1 MNRARWAITNRL
13 HAIETGCLIPAMTTV
28 LSTPTAASVREAIAA
43 LREWQHDEAPMQLH
57 PGDIGWNHRFGT
69 AETVAVVRTWSRDG
83 RILAVGMLDSP
94 TLVRMTLAPDAFQ
107 DEDLARRLVEDFSL
121 PERGVLPEGAVS
133 IEAPQGLLLH
143 DLLTKEG
150 WGVDEPWTP
159 LFRDFAEAVA
169 DPGVRIKAIGPEQA
183 QDFADVL
190 RSAFDTQ
197 RPTRE
202 YRHKMSAGPFY
213 ADARCLGAYDDQGNP
228 AAVVTVW
235 SAGPGKPGLVEP
247 MGVHADH
254 RGRGYG
260 RAITVAGAAALREMG
275 SSSVRVCT
283 PSSNVGGVATYK
295 AAGFAA
301 RPGIADRIRTV

>member
-1 MNRARWAITNRL
+1 
-13 HAIETGCLIPAMTTV
+13 MTIV
-28 LSTPTAASVREAIAA
+28 LSTPTADAMREAIGA
-43 LREWQHDEAPMQLH
+43 LREWQYDGAPMQLH
-57 PGDIGWNHRFGT
+57 PGDIGWNYRFGT
-69 AETVAVVRTWSRDG
+69 PETAAAVRTWSRDG
-83 RILAVGMLDSP
+83 RILAVGMLDTP
-94 TLVRMTLAPDAFQ
+94 TLVRMTVAPDAFQ

-121 PERGVLPEGAVS
+121 PERGVLPAGAAS
-133 IEAPQGLLLH
+133 IEAPLGLLLH

-150 WGVDEPWTP
+150 WGLDEPWTP
-159 LFRDFAEAVA
+159 LFRDLAEAVE
-169 DPGVRIKAIGPEQA
+169 DPGVRITEIGPEQA

-190 RSAFDTQ
+190 RSAFTTSK
-197 RPTRE
+197 PTRE
-202 YRHKMSAGPFY
+202 YWHKMSAAPFFT
-213 ADARCLGAYDDQGNP
+213 DARCLGAYDDQGN
-228 AAVVTVW
+228 ATAVVTVW

-295 AAGFAA
+295 AAGFKA
-301 RPGIADRIRTV
+301 RPEIGDRVRKA

>member
-1 MNRARWAITNRL
+1 
-13 HAIETGCLIPAMTTV
+13 MTIV
-28 LSTPTAASVREAIAA
+28 LGTPTVDGVAEAGAA
-43 LREWQHDEAPMQLH
+43 LREWQSDEAPMQLH
-57 PGDIGWNHRFGT
+57 PGDVGWNYRLGT
-69 AETVAVVRTWSRDG
+69 AETAGAVRTWSRGG

-94 TLVRMTLAPDAFQ
+94 TLVRMTVAPDAFQ
-107 DEDLARRLVEDFSL
+107 DEELARRLVADFSL

-133 IEAPQGLLLH
+133 VEAPPGLLLH
-143 DLLTKEG
+143 DLLSEEG

-159 LFRDFAEAVA
+159 LFRDLAEPVE
-169 DPGVRIKAIGPEQA
+169 DPGVRIESMGPEQA
-183 QDFADVL
+183 QDFVDVL
-190 RSAFDTQ
+190 RSAFDTS

-202 YRHKMSAGPFY
+202 YWHAMSAGPFC
-213 ADARCLGAYDDQGNP
+213 ADARCLGAYDDRGSV

-275 SSSVRVCT
+275 SSSVRVCA

-295 AAGFAA
+295 AAGFQV
-301 RPGIADRIRTV
+301 RPEVRDRIRAA

>member
-1 MNRARWAITNRL
+1 
-13 HAIETGCLIPAMTTV
+13 MTIV
-28 LSTPTAASVREAIAA
+28 LGTPSADEMREAMGA
-43 LREWQHDEAPMQLH
+43 LREWQYDGAPMQLH
-57 PGDIGWNHRFGT
+57 SGDIGWNYRFGT
-69 AETVAVVRTWSRDG
+69 AETAAVVRTWSRDG

-94 TLVRMTLAPDAFQ
+94 TVLRMTVAPDAFQ
-107 DEDLARRLVEDFSL
+107 DEDLARRLVEDLSL
-121 PERGVLPEGAVS
+121 PERGVLPQGAVS
-133 IEAPQGLLLH
+133 VEAPLGLLLH

-150 WGVDEPWTP
+150 WGLDEPWTP
-159 LFRDFAEAVA
+159 LFRDLAEAVE

-190 RSAFDTQ
+190 RSAFNTA

-202 YRHKMSAGPFY
+202 YRHAMSAGPFS
-213 ADARCLGAYDDQGNP
+213 ADARCLGAYDDQGTP

-235 SAGPGKPGLVEP
+235 SAGPGRPGLVEP
-247 MGVHADH
+247 MGVHEDH

-283 PSSNVGGVATYK
+283 PSSNVGGVATYQ
-295 AAGFAA
+295 AAGFEA
-301 RPGIADRIRTV
+301 RPQIGDRIRKA

>member
-1 MNRARWAITNRL
+1 
-13 HAIETGCLIPAMTTV
+13 MTIV
-28 LSTPTAASVREAIAA
+28 LRTPTADGVREAIAA
-43 LREWQHDEAPMQLH
+43 LREWQHDETPMQLH
-57 PGDIGWNHRFGT
+57 PGDIGWNYRFGT
-69 AETVAVVRTWSRDG
+69 AETAAAVRTWSRNG
-83 RILAVGMLDSP
+83 RILAVGMLDLP
-94 TLVRMTLAPDAFQ
+94 TLVRMTVAPDAFR
-107 DEDLARRLVEDFSL
+107 DEDLARRLIEDFSL

-159 LFRDFAEAVA
+159 LFRDLAEEVE
-169 DPGVRIKAIGPEQA
+169 DPGVRIKGIGLEQA

-190 RSAFDTQ
+190 RSAFNPTKS
-197 RPTRE
+197 TRE
-202 YRHKMSAGPFY
+202 YRHKMSAAPFY
-213 ADARCLGAYDDQGNP
+213 ADARCLGVYDDQGNP

-295 AAGFAA
+295 AAGFAV
-301 RPGIADRIRTV
+301 RPEIADRIRKA

>member
-1 MNRARWAITNRL
+1 
-13 HAIETGCLIPAMTTV
+13 MTIV
-28 LSTPTAASVREAIAA
+28 LSTPTADGVREAVAA

-57 PGDIGWNHRFGT
+57 PGDVCWNCRFGT
-69 AETVAVVRTWSRDG
+69 AETAAVVRTWSREG
-83 RILAVGMLDSP
+83 RILAAGILDSP
-94 TLVRMTLAPDAFQ
+94 TVVRMTVASDAYH
-107 DEDLARRLVEDFSL
+107 DADLAQRLVEDFSL

-143 DLLTKEG
+143 NLLTEEG

-159 LFRDFAEAVA
+159 LFRDLADAVE
-169 DPGVRIKAIGPEQA
+169 DPGVRIKEIGLEQA

-190 RSAFDTQ
+190 RSAFNST

-202 YRHKMSAGPFY
+202 YRHKMSAAPFF
-213 ADARCLGAYDDQGNP
+213 DEARCLGAYDDQGNP
-228 AAVVTVW
+228 AAVITVW

-275 SSSVRVCT
+275 SSSARVC
-283 PSSNVGGVATYK
+283 PLSSNVGGVATYK

-301 RPGIADRIRTV
+301 RPEIADRIRKA

>member
-1 MNRARWAITNRL
+1 
-13 HAIETGCLIPAMTTV
+13 MTIV
-28 LSTPTAASVREAIAA
+28 LGTPTAGGVREALGA
-43 LREWQHDEAPMQLH
+43 LREWQYDGAPMQLH
-57 PGDIGWNHRFGT
+57 SGDIGWNYRFGT
-69 AETVAVVRTWSRDG
+69 AETAAVVRTWSRGG

-94 TLVRMTLAPDAFQ
+94 TVLRMTVAPDAFQ
-107 DEDLARRLVEDFSL
+107 DGDLARRLVEDVSL

-133 IEAPQGLLLH
+133 IEAPLGLLLH

-159 LFRDFAEAVA
+159 LFRDLAEAVE
-169 DPGVRIKAIGPEQA
+169 DPGVLIKAIGPEQA

-190 RSAFDTQ
+190 RSAFNTS

-202 YRHKMSAGPFY
+202 YWHAMSAGPFY
-213 ADARCLGAYDDQGNP
+213 ADARCLGVYDDQGDP
-228 AAVVTVW
+228 AAVVAVW
-235 SAGPGKPGLVEP
+235 SSKPGKPGLVEP
-247 MGVHADH
+247 MGVHEDH

-295 AAGFAA
+295 AAGFEAT
-301 RPGIADRIRTV
+301 PEIGDRIRKA